1 MCRRCTFSRC
11 AHQPQEGVG
20 FSFLP
25 QVWFEVSAHTNRVHF
40 HAAADGSAPLGLSL
54 PLELLQL
61 AAQAEPPPAL
71 TELLDAIDRRCALL
85 CRCRPGDGGSAPGSD
100 VQCA

>member
-1 MCRRCTFSRC
+1 M
-11 AHQPQEGVG
+11 
-20 FSFLP
+20 P

-61 AAQAEPPPAL
+61 AAQAELPPAL
-71 TELLDAIDRRCALL
+71 SELLDAIDRRCACLM
-85 CRCRPGDGGSAPGSD
+85 
-100 VQCA
+100 